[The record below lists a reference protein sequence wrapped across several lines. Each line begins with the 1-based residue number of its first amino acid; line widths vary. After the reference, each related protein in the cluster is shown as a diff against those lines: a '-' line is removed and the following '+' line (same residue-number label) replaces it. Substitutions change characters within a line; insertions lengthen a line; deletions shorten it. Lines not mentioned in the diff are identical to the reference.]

1 MERRRKGRREGR
13 KRGVKKRMEG
23 GRDGG
28 TDRRAGGL
36 MESPM
41 DIERFHLLG
50 QLLSKFFGIKKAF
63 TYEKSSTPIG
73 LVWMADIMSYENV
86 LLVDRE

>member
-13 KRGVKKRMEG
+13 KKGVKKKMEG

-28 TDRRAGGL
+28 ADRRTDGL

-50 QLLSKFFGIKKAF
+50 QLLSKFFGKKESVYKRKGF
-63 TYEKSSTPIG
+63 NSHRIG
-73 LVWMADIMSYENV
+73 LDG
-86 LLVDRE
+86 

>member
-28 TDRRAGGL
+28 TDRRADGL

-50 QLLSKFFGIKKAF
+50 QLLSTVNFLEKRKRLHKKRVQL
-63 TYEKSSTPIG
+63 P
-73 LVWMADIMSYENV
+73 
-86 LLVDRE
+86 

>member
-1 MERRRKGRREGR
+1 M
-13 KRGVKKRMEG
+13 KKRMEG

-28 TDRRAGGL
+28 TDRSADGL

-50 QLLSKFFGIKKAF
+50 QLLSKFFGKKKAF
-63 TYEKSSTPIG
+63 T
-73 LVWMADIMSYENV
+73 
-86 LLVDRE
+86 